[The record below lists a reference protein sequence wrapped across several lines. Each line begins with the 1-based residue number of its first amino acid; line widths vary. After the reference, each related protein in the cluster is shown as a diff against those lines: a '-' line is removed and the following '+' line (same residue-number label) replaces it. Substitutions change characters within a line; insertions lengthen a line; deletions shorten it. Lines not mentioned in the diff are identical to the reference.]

1 MLINPDFAKRMNV
14 FSKLNEHDVD
24 ITGLKMPNVFEMRK
38 KQFEQLYYWSITGT
52 YSAKLSLRHAIVD
65 RDPTNDLRVIQFC
78 QSVPEKQYVQNGQ
91 DRSLIRRSMKGYL
104 PDKVRLNQKT
114 RGIQG
119 TDGIHRMIPSWD
131 IFIKE
136 IEEMCKSDVISSY
149 VNMDIIHHSLNQL
162 RENPLPKH
170 VFDDEFRT

>member
-1 MLINPDFAKRMNV
+1 M
-14 FSKLNEHDVD
+14 
-24 ITGLKMPNVFEMRK
+24 
-38 KQFEQLYYWSITGT
+38 
-52 YSAKLSLRHAIVD
+52 D

-78 QSVPEKQYVQNGQ
+78 QSVPEEQYVQNGQ

-119 TDGIHRMIPSWD
+119 TDGIYRMLPTWD

-136 IEEMCKSDVISSY
+136 IAKMSQSEIAVNYFNMDVIS
-149 VNMDIIHHSLNQL
+149 HSLHTL
-162 RENPLPKH
+162 KENPQPQN
-170 VFDDEFRT
+170 VFDDEFRTLMRCLIVYRFLKKLT